1 MAETETAAPDPNAIT
16 THESATGR
24 TLSGMGV
31 TSEALADVME
41 RHEPEP
47 ADAPLTDNT
56 SDAAVTQPK
65 QSRGQA
71 RFAELTKARK
81 EAEAKAA
88 SYERE
93 LAELRAKV
101 QPPTAPTP
109 PATAPVAA
117 AAPAPPSP
125 SGPERGDSGLPS
137 GSRPQ
142 PTEDEIGTKYKTY
155 AEFVL
160 DSARWVAEEQQSGID
175 ARIRQSIEADRV
187 SRDFLNHAES
197 TWAKGRKVYAD
208 FDAMRTTGPGSQVP
222 MDHAKIQAILQHPQ
236 SEHVQ
241 YAIVKDGALAQR
253 KRIRLSLG
261 CCSPRWPRR
270 TAPHS
275 WPRRRPP
282 ERSRR
287 LPQFSQ
293 WGPVAQRRH
302 PRLPKLPTRAITPP
316 TKRGGRPNGKR
327 VDKSRAAR
335 WRIRSSPTIS

>member
-1 MAETETAAPDPNAIT
+1 MAETDTAAPDPNAIT

-47 ADAPLTDNT
+47 VDAPAETP
-56 SDAAVTQPK
+56 AAPTEPAK
-65 QSRGQA
+65 PSRGQA

-88 SYERE
+88 TYERE

-101 QPPTAPTP
+101 QPPATVPPSPLPSPTAATTTP
-109 PATAPVAA
+109 
-117 AAPAPPSP
+117 PPSP

-175 ARIRQSIEADRV
+175 ARIRQSIEADRA

-241 YAIVKDGALAQR
+241 YAIVKDGALAQ
-253 KRIRLSLG
+253 KLAQANPIEFGMLLSTVAPTNGAAQLA
-261 CCSPRWPRR
+261 STP
-270 TAPHS
+270 TA
-275 WPRRRPP
+275 
-282 ERSRR
+282 
-287 LPQFSQ
+287 
-293 WGPVAQRRH
+293 G
-302 PRLPKLPTRAITPP
+302 TITPP
-316 TKRGGRPNGKR
+316 APIQPVGSGSPTTPSPSA
-327 VDKSRAAR
+327 DAAR
-335 WRIRSSPTIS
+335 KGNYAEYKARREQERKARR

>member
-1 MAETETAAPDPNAIT
+1 MAETEAAAPDPNAIT

-47 ADAPLTDNT
+47 VEAPTET
-56 SDAAVTQPK
+56 PSTPAEPVK

-88 SYERE
+88 TYERE

-175 ARIRQSIEADRV
+175 ARIRQSIEADRA

-241 YAIVKDGALAQR
+241 YAIVKDGALAQ
-253 KRIRLSLG
+253 KLAQANPIEFGMLLS
-261 CCSPRWPRR
+261 
-270 TAPHS
+270 TVAPTNGAAPLAS
-275 WPRRRPP
+275 TP
-282 ERSRR
+282 SA
-287 LPQFSQ
+287 
-293 WGPVAQRRH
+293 G
-302 PRLPKLPTRAITPP
+302 TMTPP
-316 TKRGGRPNGKR
+316 APIQPVGSGSPTTPSPSA
-327 VDKSRAAR
+327 DAAR
-335 WRIRSSPTIS
+335 KGNYAEYKARREQERKARR

>member
-47 ADAPLTDNT
+47 VEAPTET
-56 SDAAVTQPK
+56 PSTPAEPVK

-88 SYERE
+88 TYERE
-93 LAELRAKV
+93 LAELRAQV

-117 AAPAPPSP
+117 AAQAPPSP

-175 ARIRQSIEADRV
+175 ARIRQSIEADRA

-241 YAIVKDGALAQR
+241 YAIVKDGALAQ
-253 KRIRLSLG
+253 KLAQANPIEFGMLLS
-261 CCSPRWPRR
+261 
-270 TAPHS
+270 TVAPTNGAAPLAS
-275 WPRRRPP
+275 TP
-282 ERSRR
+282 SA
-287 LPQFSQ
+287 
-293 WGPVAQRRH
+293 G
-302 PRLPKLPTRAITPP
+302 TMTPP
-316 TKRGGRPNGKR
+316 APIQPVGSGSPTTPSPSA
-327 VDKSRAAR
+327 DAAR
-335 WRIRSSPTIS
+335 KGNYAEYKARREQERKARR

>member
-47 ADAPLTDNT
+47 VEAPTET
-56 SDAAVTQPK
+56 PSTPAEPVK

-88 SYERE
+88 TYERE
-93 LAELRAKV
+93 LAELRAQV

-175 ARIRQSIEADRV
+175 ARIRQSIEADRA

-241 YAIVKDGALAQR
+241 YAIVKDGALAQ
-253 KRIRLSLG
+253 KLAQANPIEFGMLLS
-261 CCSPRWPRR
+261 
-270 TAPHS
+270 TVAPTNGAAPLAS
-275 WPRRRPP
+275 TP
-282 ERSRR
+282 SA
-287 LPQFSQ
+287 
-293 WGPVAQRRH
+293 G
-302 PRLPKLPTRAITPP
+302 TMTPP
-316 TKRGGRPNGKR
+316 APIQPVGSGSPTTPSPSA
-327 VDKSRAAR
+327 DAAR
-335 WRIRSSPTIS
+335 KGNYAEYKARREQERKARR

>member
-47 ADAPLTDNT
+47 VEAPTET
-56 SDAAVTQPK
+56 PSTPAEPVK

-88 SYERE
+88 TYERE

-137 GSRPQ
+137 GNRPQ

-175 ARIRQSIEADRV
+175 ARIRQSIEADRA

-241 YAIVKDGALAQR
+241 YAIVKDGALAQ
-253 KRIRLSLG
+253 KLAQANPIEFGMLLSTVAPTNGAAPLA
-261 CCSPRWPRR
+261 STP
-270 TAPHS
+270 TA
-275 WPRRRPP
+275 
-282 ERSRR
+282 
-287 LPQFSQ
+287 
-293 WGPVAQRRH
+293 G
-302 PRLPKLPTRAITPP
+302 TMTPP
-316 TKRGGRPNGKR
+316 APIQPVGSGSPTTP
-327 VDKSRAAR
+327 SPSAEAAR
-335 WRIRSSPTIS
+335 KGDYAAYKARREAERKARR

>member
-1 MAETETAAPDPNAIT
+1 MAETEAAAPDPNAIT

-47 ADAPLTDNT
+47 VEAPSETP
-56 SDAAVTQPK
+56 AAPTEPAK
-65 QSRGQA
+65 PSRGQA

-88 SYERE
+88 TYERE

-125 SGPERGDSGLPS
+125 SGPERGDSGPPS
-137 GSRPQ
+137 GVRAQ

-175 ARIRQSIEADRV
+175 ARIRQSIEADRA

-241 YAIVKDGALAQR
+241 YAIVKDGALAQ
-253 KRIRLSLG
+253 KLAQANPIEFGMLLS
-261 CCSPRWPRR
+261 
-270 TAPHS
+270 TVAPTNGAAPLAS
-275 WPRRRPP
+275 TP
-282 ERSRR
+282 SA
-287 LPQFSQ
+287 
-293 WGPVAQRRH
+293 G
-302 PRLPKLPTRAITPP
+302 TMTPP
-316 TKRGGRPNGKR
+316 APIQPVGSGSPTTPSPSA
-327 VDKSRAAR
+327 DAAR
-335 WRIRSSPTIS
+335 KGNYAEYKARREQERKARR